1 MTRIVPIRP
10 DVHLR
15 ELMSGKHE
23 RPSMPREMRIELAV
37 IKIAEGLSLPGV
49 ISPIRLMRY
58 WLEDGTTPINSIRSA
73 YRSLS

>member
-1 MTRIVPIRP
+1 MNL
-10 DVHLR
+10 VHNGNVIPLT
-15 ELMSGKHE
+15 GKHE
-23 RPSMPREMRIELAV
+23 RPSTREDLIGDAV
-37 IKIAEGLSLPGV
+37 KAVAARQSIHGV